1 MSEGK
6 GRDPEAGPARDRSSH
21 EIAGSAESRDRYG
34 LTRIDSRAKY
44 ALQAGYVPRFE
55 ILGLANLLFLQTK
68 IMGAEEII
76 KRKFSRRFNEDA
88 VNDREWIL
96 NKILLD
102 GSGQDPELEDL
113 MRDLQKYSVYHH

>member
-6 GRDPEAGPARDRSSH
+6 GRDPEAGPARDGSSH
-21 EIAGSAESRDRYG
+21 ETAGGAESRDRYG
-34 LTRIDSRAKY
+34 PTRIDRRAKY

-68 IMGAEEII
+68 IMGAEEIFE
-76 KRKFSRRFNEDA
+76 RKFSGRFNEDA

-96 NKILLD
+96 DKILLD
-102 GSGQDPELEDL
+102 GSGQEPELETL
-113 MRDLQKYSVYHH
+113 MKDLQKYSVYRH